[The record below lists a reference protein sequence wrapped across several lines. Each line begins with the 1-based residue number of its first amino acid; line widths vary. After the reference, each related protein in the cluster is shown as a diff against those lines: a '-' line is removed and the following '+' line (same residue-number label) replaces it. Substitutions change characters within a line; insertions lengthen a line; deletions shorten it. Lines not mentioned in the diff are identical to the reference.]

1 MEENLPFSILSRPGG
16 KDRPFAQY
24 TKFVRPGLTLPSA
37 AALSTVL
44 LDSYYEIIKS
54 RVKSDI
60 TNQLCEGYAT
70 LMFYSAEDFNQ
81 APITNVLVRL
91 TGPSRA
97 NVKTYYLTTAFT
109 ETAKSNTAMY
119 KSICDRAVK
128 EWIGYEKLAGI
139 VTDNTSNV
147 KKAREEMMNEHVRLV
162 ASQDQAHVADKL
174 MQDIGTISWISDVI
188 KTVSRIFVHYRR
200 YRKVKIRI
208 TQKMKEKNNQLRG
221 VPVVDELEE
230 GPQRP
235 PVRDRR
241 ESNIERPLEEPTE
254 AAVPGPPGADADV
267 SGSSA
272 SGRNHLTSENEMILS
287 HLLDSSYY
295 PVPASLIEL
304 ASEGYHSLQQ
314 EVDEHDE
321 DEAEPL
327 GSDPSFATIELENS
341 LPALSGSLPE
351 SSSSEGMFTTQ
362 STGFARIAK
371 KMSNVRFASAEKL
384 LGDFISLHSILR
396 ELVGE
401 ENFDELYS
409 LKNESERVE
418 RQEVFIDPILND
430 ELLHRVIQA
439 QSILCCC
446 RSYLRTFDK
455 ETALSSEVYEE
466 TRILEKML
474 SELPLRNFPE
484 PREENKNYLLRVFN
498 NRKEGPFPG
507 MKQVRITLL
516 SDLHYAAAL
525 LDPYRTPRGRTNL
538 VRPFAALRRHLAHY
552 FKGTEVETFGRTMDD
567 FIDEVV
573 NRYNDVR
580 SSWIDRNIMRV
591 PKDSASG
598 KSASQ
603 AKRAMENPTTFW
615 TDGKIRFPDDAFERK
630 ALEELIEFACR
641 TLCVSPTATA
651 TERTFS
657 ISGRIHTHQRSSLSP
672 EKVEK
677 LLFSQ
682 WNGRVIQRSTER
694 DMFDMNKYAESQ
706 TYPVQALRNYRK
718 LIVRTF
724 RRGFQGRGG
733 SVGAVAG
740 AQAAAQAALR
750 AASGVQRRR
759 NEHSDTQELRSLTTS
774 TARTQRG
781 RRGRGRK
788 SSTS

>member
-1 MEENLPFSILSRPGG
+1 
-16 KDRPFAQY
+16 
-24 TKFVRPGLTLPSA
+24 
-37 AALSTVL
+37 
-44 LDSYYEIIKS
+44 
-54 RVKSDI
+54 
-60 TNQLCEGYAT
+60 
-70 LMFYSAEDFNQ
+70 
-81 APITNVLVRL
+81 
-91 TGPSRA
+91 
-97 NVKTYYLTTAFT
+97 
-109 ETAKSNTAMY
+109 
-119 KSICDRAVK
+119 
-128 EWIGYEKLAGI
+128 
-139 VTDNTSNV
+139 
-147 KKAREEMMNEHVRLV
+147 
-162 ASQDQAHVADKL
+162 
-174 MQDIGTISWISDVI
+174 
-188 KTVSRIFVHYRR
+188 
-200 YRKVKIRI
+200 
-208 TQKMKEKNNQLRG
+208 
-221 VPVVDELEE
+221 
-230 GPQRP
+230 
-235 PVRDRR
+235 
-241 ESNIERPLEEPTE
+241 
-254 AAVPGPPGADADV
+254 
-267 SGSSA
+267 
-272 SGRNHLTSENEMILS
+272 
-287 HLLDSSYY
+287 
-295 PVPASLIEL
+295 
-304 ASEGYHSLQQ
+304 
-314 EVDEHDE
+314 
-321 DEAEPL
+321 
-327 GSDPSFATIELENS
+327 
-341 LPALSGSLPE
+341 
-351 SSSSEGMFTTQ
+351 
-362 STGFARIAK
+362 
-371 KMSNVRFASAEKL
+371 
-384 LGDFISLHSILR
+384 
-396 ELVGE
+396 
-401 ENFDELYS
+401 
-409 LKNESERVE
+409 
-418 RQEVFIDPILND
+418 
-430 ELLHRVIQA
+430 
-439 QSILCCC
+439 
-446 RSYLRTFDK
+446 
-455 ETALSSEVYEE
+455 
-466 TRILEKML
+466 
-474 SELPLRNFPE
+474 
-484 PREENKNYLLRVFN
+484 
-498 NRKEGPFPG
+498 

-788 SSTS
+788 SSTSRQRRLAKNDAANTNEQPVSCAPVARQTVLPPYQALHFEVKFF